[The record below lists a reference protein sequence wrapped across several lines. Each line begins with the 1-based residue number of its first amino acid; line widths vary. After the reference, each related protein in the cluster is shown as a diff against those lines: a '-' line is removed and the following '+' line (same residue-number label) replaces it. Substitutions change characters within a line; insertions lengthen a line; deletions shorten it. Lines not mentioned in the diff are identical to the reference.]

1 MLEVTD
7 ACTGCKKCEKTCPYG
22 AILVQDKLAVVQDN
36 CTLSLCGACVQ
47 VCPFDALILHRK
59 IEEKDLSDWKGVWVF
74 AETTNNEEV
83 RSASRELLSKAY
95 ELAQELGEEMCAV
108 LLGDGVTP
116 LVDQCA
122 QYGATKVYMV
132 DKPELKEY
140 NTDVYSTVI
149 LGLISKYKPS
159 IVLYPATLVGRDL
172 APRIAT
178 TIHCGLTADC
188 TGLIIKDGMLL
199 QSRPAFGGNIMADI
213 FSGHHRPQMAT
224 VRPNVMK
231 PMEPM
236 EGATAEVIQED
247 PDINENLM
255 RVKVISKNIVA
266 IPGEKKIDEADIV
279 IAGGR
284 GAAKNGNLAE
294 LEELAAVMGA
304 AIGVSRVCVDMGIK
318 PKSQQVGQSGI
329 TVSPKLYIVAGVSG
343 AIQHLVGMKS
353 SDVIFAI
360 NTDAN
365 APIFGV
371 SDYGIVGDLY
381 EIVPKLTEAIKKEKG
396 I

>member
-7 ACTGCKKCEKTCPYG
+7 KCTGCKKCEKTCPYG
-22 AILVQDKLAVVQDN
+22 AILVQDKMAVVQDN
-36 CTLSLCGACVQ
+36 CTLCGACVQ
-47 VCPFDALILHRK
+47 VCPFEALILHRK

-74 AETTNNEEV
+74 AETTDNKEV

-95 ELAQELGEEMCAV
+95 ELAKDLGEDLSAV
-108 LLGDGVTP
+108 LLGDGVESFANE
-116 LVDQCA
+116 CA
-122 QYGATKVYMV
+122 QYGATKVYLV

-140 NTDVYSTVI
+140 NTDTFSTVI

-159 IVLYPATLVGRDL
+159 IFLLPATLNGRDL
-172 APRIAT
+172 APTIAT

-188 TGLIIKDGMLL
+188 TALTIKDGMLM
-199 QSRPAFGGNIMADI
+199 QTRPAFGGNIMADI
-213 FSGHHRPQMAT
+213 FSGRHRPQMAT
-224 VRPNVMK
+224 VRPNVM
-231 PMEPM
+231 PTMDPI
-236 EGATAEVIQED
+236 EGATAEMVMED

-255 RVKVISKNIVA
+255 RVKVVSRNIVA

-284 GAAKNGNLAE
+284 GAAKNGDLTE
-294 LEELAAVMGA
+294 LEELAAVLGG
-304 AIGVSRVCVDMGIK
+304 AIGVTRVIVDMGIK

-360 NTDAN
+360 NTDEN

-371 SDYGIVGDLY
+371 SDYGIKGDLY
-381 EIVPKLTEAIKKEKG
+381 EIVPKLVEAIKKEKG

>member
-1 MLEVTD
+1 MLEVTED
-7 ACTGCKKCEKTCPYG
+7 CNGCKKCEKTCPYG
-22 AILVQDKLAVVQDN
+22 AILVQDKKAVVQDN
-36 CTLSLCGACVQ
+36 CTLCGACVQ

-59 IEEKDLSDWKGVWVF
+59 VEEKDLSDWKGVWVF
-74 AETTNNEEV
+74 AETVENGEV
-83 RSASRELLSKAY
+83 RSASKELLSKAY

-108 LLGDGVTP
+108 LLGDGVES
-116 LVDQCA
+116 LVNECA

-140 NTDVYSTVI
+140 NTDTYSTVI
-149 LGLISKYKPS
+149 IGLVSKYKPS
-159 IVLYPATLVGRDL
+159 IVLYPATLIGRDL

-188 TGLIIKDGMLL
+188 TGLSIKDGMLL

-213 FSGHHRPQMAT
+213 FSGRHRPQMAT

-231 PMEPM
+231 PMDPL
-236 EGATAEVIQED
+236 EGASAEVIKED
-247 PDINENLM
+247 PDIKEDLI
-255 RVKVISKNIVA
+255 RVKIIDKNIIA
-266 IPGEKKIDEADIV
+266 IPGEKKIDEADIIV
-279 IAGGR
+279 TGGR
-284 GAAKNGNLAE
+284 GAAKNGDLKE
-294 LEELAAVMGA
+294 LEELAQVMGA
-304 AIGVSRVCVDMGIK
+304 AIGVSRVVVDMGIK
-318 PKSQQVGQSGI
+318 PKNQQVGQSGI

-353 SDVIFAI
+353 SDVIIAI

-371 SDYGIVGDLY
+371 SDYGVVGDLY
-381 EIVPKLTEAIKKEKG
+381 DIVPKLVEAIKKEKG